1 MSKHPMSKHA
11 TSVIMSAAVS
21 VATFATAHAQQTSLT
36 IPDNDSVYIDA
47 KSFQVIPG
55 KGKGDAGVQIKDLA
69 ARELGPGAIIIRS
82 GNKLDIAEGQ
92 TLRGVVTAYAY
103 DPRQYN
109 PALTGG
115 GSIGYNQQFA
125 YDPRRYN
132 PALTGG
138 QYNPALTGGG
148 SIGYNQ
154 QFAYDPRQYNP
165 ALTGG
170 GSIGYNQQF
179 INDPRQPQY
188 DPRLT
193 GGGSAGYN
201 ATLMQF
207 AYDPDYV
214 QYKLKKA
221 FEDNWISAATK

>member
-1 MSKHPMSKHA
+1 
-11 TSVIMSAAVS
+11 MSAAVS
-21 VATFATAHAQQTSLT
+21 VATFATAHAQQTVLA

-55 KGKGDAGVQIKDLA
+55 KGKGDAGAQIKDLG

-82 GNKLDIAEGQ
+82 GNKLYLAEGQ

-109 PALTGG
+109 P
-115 GSIGYNQQFA
+115 S
-125 YDPRRYN
+125 
-132 PALTGG
+132 
-138 QYNPALTGGG
+138 LTGGG

-165 ALTGG
+165 NLTGG
-170 GSIGYNQQF
+170 AHCGLFSCSGIGLGYINQQF
-179 INDPRQPQY
+179 AYDPRQY

-193 GGGSAGYN
+193 GGGSPGYN
-201 ATLMQF
+201 SMLMQF
-207 AYDPDYV
+207 VSDPDYV

-221 FEDNWISAATK
+221 FEDNWIPVSTSANTK